1 MQAPTTSILIGI
13 IAALSVFST
22 LITQAQAQEA
32 QIAPSTANDAVQNF
46 NYSPDQC
53 NEWVAAAIAV
63 QSATAETKGL
73 SQSDFITFLSS
84 IPQLEPYFD
93 LFSIEG
99 ITGNTASVTFANLPF
114 EVQLAYPT
122 LACWC
127 QELGEGEN
135 CCKGDNNPSINVS
148 ALVEDNPSD
157 VALAYR
163 QDFCA
168 FVGLVVKAL
177 GKEVVDESIV
187 VTFTTTAA
195 TTGASET
202 TLTSSTQSSS
212 SPSVGDST
220 TTTTTTAATNPTTSI
235 DPLIFTIIGSVTDYS
250 TEEDKSTTP
259 ITAQDIL
266 TFSESKKGIIGQL
279 IQGFTTLSLEMLA
292 ECPVLEVLLQEEE
305 EEMKRAGSGSSAVV
319 VGSRSSGEEQRS
331 GTVLAPG
338 LLGKLEETLVEDI
351 GEFDCVM

>member
-1 MQAPTTSILIGI
+1 MQASTTSILIGI

-22 LITQAQAQEA
+22 ILTQAQAQEA
-32 QIAPSTANDAVQNF
+32 EITPSTANDAVQNF
-46 NYSPDQC
+46 NYTPDQC

-73 SQSDFITFLSS
+73 SQSEFITFLSS

-93 LFSIEG
+93 LFSVEG
-99 ITGNTASVTFANLPF
+99 TSGNTASVTFANLPF

-127 QELGEGEN
+127 QELEEGEN

-168 FVGLVVKAL
+168 FVGLVVKEL
-177 GKEVVDESIV
+177 EKEVVDESIV
-187 VTFTTTAA
+187 VTFTTTTT

-202 TLTSSTQSSS
+202 TMTS
-212 SPSVGDST
+212 
-220 TTTTTTAATNPTTSI
+220 
-235 DPLIFTIIGSVTDYS
+235 
-250 TEEDKSTTP
+250 
-259 ITAQDIL
+259 
-266 TFSESKKGIIGQL
+266 
-279 IQGFTTLSLEMLA
+279 
-292 ECPVLEVLLQEEE
+292 
-305 EEMKRAGSGSSAVV
+305 
-319 VGSRSSGEEQRS
+319 
-331 GTVLAPG
+331 
-338 LLGKLEETLVEDI
+338 
-351 GEFDCVM
+351 